1 MRTLI
6 INDGGEMLMCGEERG
21 GHVGGRDHIIIN
33 INGNDSDGVILT
45 VCTKQTTT
53 PER

>member
-6 INDGGEMLMCGEERG
+6 INDGGEMLMCGEEGG

-33 INGNDSDGVILT
+33 ITRNDSDGVILT
-45 VCTKQTTT
+45 VCLCVQTL
-53 PER
+53 ER